1 MPVNV
6 FLSTTLRAYLPGYD
20 PARGVSL
27 SVVPGT
33 TVSDLCRQMGI
44 PTEKIKIVMVNGK
57 SASFGDRLAG
67 DERVGLFPPVG
78 GG

>member
-6 FLSTTLRAYLPGYD
+6 FLSSTLRQHIPEYD
-20 PARGVSL
+20 PARGVL
-27 SVVPGT
+27 FSVAPGT
-33 TVSDLCRQMGI
+33 TVSDLCHRMGI

-57 SASFGDRLAG
+57 SASFGDKLCG